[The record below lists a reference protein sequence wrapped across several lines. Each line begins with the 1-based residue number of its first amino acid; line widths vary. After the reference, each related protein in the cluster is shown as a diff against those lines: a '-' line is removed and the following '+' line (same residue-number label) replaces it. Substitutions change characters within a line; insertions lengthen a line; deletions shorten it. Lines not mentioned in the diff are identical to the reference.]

1 MPVDSGRDDRDGR
14 RVMRRAAWRLPGARC
29 ALGVCAGIVV
39 LLAGC
44 ASPAEQA
51 PSGTASEV
59 EPVAVP
65 GVAGCSGLQRRHV
78 DEPTSSDRLPQLTL
92 PCLTERRPVDVSQLG
107 GKPLVVNLW
116 ASWCGPCR
124 SEMPRLAKAAKGT
137 SDVGFLG
144 INTRDDPQ
152 AAADF
157 LTSVGA
163 TYPQLVDEGGEVLAH
178 TRVPGLP
185 VTLALDAQGRVVD
198 RVIGEVSQQ
207 ELNQLV
213 ASLARPQ

>member
-1 MPVDSGRDDRDGR
+1 MGRDRRRLLDGWCAMGVWAGT
-14 RVMRRAAWRLPGARC
+14 VM
-29 ALGVCAGIVV
+29 

-44 ASPAEQA
+44 APPVDQVPA
-51 PSGTASEV
+51 GKVSEV

-65 GVAGCSGLQRRHV
+65 GLDGCSGLQLRDV
-78 DEPTSSDRLPQLTL
+78 NNLTSSDRLPQLTL

-157 LTSVGA
+157 LTSAGA
-163 TYPQLVDEGGEVLAH
+163 TYPQLVDGGGEVLAY

-185 VTLALDAQGRVVD
+185 VTLALDAQGRVVG
-198 RVIGEVSQQ
+198 RVIGEISQQ
-207 ELNQLV
+207 ELAQLV
-213 ASLARPQ
+213 KSLARPR